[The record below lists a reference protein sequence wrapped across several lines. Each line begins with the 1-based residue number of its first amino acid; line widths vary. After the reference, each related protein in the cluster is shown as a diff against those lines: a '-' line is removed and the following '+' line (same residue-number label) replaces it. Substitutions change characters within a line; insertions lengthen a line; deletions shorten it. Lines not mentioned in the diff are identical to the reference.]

1 MIIRRESASKQ
12 ARSQGRTRQKMERS
26 PVVVTSF
33 TVSRYTLRYDE
44 KGRLARLVCD
54 FPTVAHDA
62 TLLCT

>member
-1 MIIRRESASKQ
+1 MNRREVANSQ
-12 ARSQGRTRQKMERS
+12 AGTRTTTRQKMERS